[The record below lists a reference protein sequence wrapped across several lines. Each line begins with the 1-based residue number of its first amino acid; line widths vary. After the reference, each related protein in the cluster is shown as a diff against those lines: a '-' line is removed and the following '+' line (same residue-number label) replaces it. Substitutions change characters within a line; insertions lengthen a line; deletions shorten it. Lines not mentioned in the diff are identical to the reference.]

1 METQTKKYEPRI
13 IRGRIELWVPHQYG
27 EIAFAPLTNL
37 GDYQQI
43 RTEILGD
50 SERETNQRLPTG
62 DETASQIHVAYCTP
76 KPEIKNAQEYKTIRD
91 IIRTNRIHVFNRIGW
106 TFAGKYVLQDTTA
119 NATSERLD
127 IDMLNEMLKNGTEIN
142 GVKFSTDG
150 RVRFAPRET
159 YKLGKHTPESL
170 SLDGGV
176 IAEYGIDGARKLA
189 EVSKNFRY
197 NTVTYGIEVKK
208 RKDLEQ
214 RVSAFIGDVGNWL
227 FLNGGYHGDS
237 VGGCASGV
245 WK

>member
-13 IRGRIELWVPHQYG
+13 VRGRIELWVPHQDG
-27 EIAFAPLTNL
+27 EIAFAPLTNP
-37 GDYQQI
+37 GSYQQI
-43 RTEILGD
+43 GTEIIGD

-62 DETASQIHVAYCTP
+62 DETASQIHVAYCTLN
-76 KPEIKNAQEYKTIRD
+76 PEISNAPEYKTIRD
-91 IIRTNRIHVFNRIGW
+91 RIRANWIHVFNRISW
-106 TFAGKYVLQDTTA
+106 AFAGKYVLQDTTA
-119 NATSERLD
+119 NGTSKPLD
-127 IDMLNEMLKNGTEIN
+127 LDMLYELLKDGTEIN

-159 YKLGKHTPESL
+159 YRLGEHTPESL

-197 NTVTYGIEVKK
+197 NPITDGIEVQK

-214 RVSAFIGDVGNWL
+214 RVSALADDLGGRLLLVGSYRVDD
-227 FLNGGYHGDS
+227 G
-237 VGGCASGV
+237 GGCASGV